1 MSILAAN
8 LGDLMAQYACT
19 GLEKRQILVVMFLT
33 MFIGLL
39 GIDVN
44 IPVTASQ

>member
-1 MSILAAN
+1 
-8 LGDLMAQYACT
+8 MAQYACT
-19 GLEKRQILVVMFLT
+19 ELKKRQILAAVFLT

-39 GIDVN
+39 GIDVI